1 MRIGA
6 IWKRWIEVLATLFLS
21 WRDSGRERR
30 SLIVTRENEHV
41 VVRRAEP
48 TRDAMLRDAQ
58 AGNILARSEE
68 HTSELQSRGHLV
80 CRLLL
85 EKKKIMALV
94 GPQTDLVVTSASE
107 SWHGVRVIDCA

>member
-6 IWKRWIEVLATLFLS
+6 IWKRWIEILATLFLS

-58 AGNILARSEE
+58 AGNILATFPLGMKISEDVQRA
-68 HTSELQSRGHLV
+68 SAVPLV
-80 CRLLL
+80 AREPFPYVDRDRTPAAFLYR
-85 EKKKIMALV
+85 E
-94 GPQTDLVVTSASE
+94 
-107 SWHGVRVIDCA
+107 R

>member
-30 SLIVTRENEHV
+30 SLIVTRENGHV

-58 AGNILARSEE
+58 AGNILATLTPGMEIS
-68 HTSELQSRGHLV
+68 
-80 CRLLL
+80 
-85 EKKKIMALV
+85 
-94 GPQTDLVVTSASE
+94 
-107 SWHGVRVIDCA
+107 